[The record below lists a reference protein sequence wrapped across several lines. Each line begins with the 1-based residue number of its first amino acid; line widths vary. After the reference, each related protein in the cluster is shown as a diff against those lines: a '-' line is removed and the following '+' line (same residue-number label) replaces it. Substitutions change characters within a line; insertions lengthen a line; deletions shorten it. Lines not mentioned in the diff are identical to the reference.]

1 MGYPDGYLS
10 CQSSRIRR
18 RRQMT
23 RACEILVNF
32 MVTGASH
39 VYLKLTRCC
48 PARSSVGH
56 ELNKGQRELV
66 RESWA
71 RVGSFRRLAGEVV
84 CGDKLAAAAAS
95 LESLARALGQLD
107 ITPYY
112 RNCMGNESQE
122 TFVGA
127 CTAAKEK
134 ACPFV
139 VVARQ
144 VGFPSELLDFDPRPF
159 LSDRSRRAYED
170 PDELLLPED

>member
-10 CQSSRIRR
+10 CQSRRIRR

-39 VYLKLTRCC
+39 VYLKFTRCC
-48 PARSSVGH
+48 PARDSVGH
-56 ELNKGQRELV
+56 ELNEGQRELV

-84 CGDKLAAAAAS
+84 CGDQLADAAAS

-107 ITPYY
+107 ISPYS
-112 RNCMGNESQE
+112 RIRMGNESQE

-127 CTAAKEK
+127 STAAKEK

-139 VVARQ
+139 VARQ
-144 VGFPSELLDFDPRPF
+144 VGFPSGLLDFDPRPF